1 MDSETLR
8 AWLALQIAPGIGPAT
23 LRKLISRFGGARA
36 AVDASAA
43 ALEIAGLAHASV
55 EAIKHSDVNEIAR
68 LERWLEADSHHLLTP
83 EHPNW
88 PNRLDAIDAAPT
100 VLFATGDTDLLTM
113 PSLAIV
119 GSRNPTADGKDNAR
133 AFARYLASN
142 GMCIVSGLA
151 SGIDAAAH
159 EGALDADGAT
169 IGVLGTGPDIAYPR
183 LNALLQERV
192 CGHGIVISEYRPGTA
207 AQSGHFPARNRIISG
222 LSLGTLVVEATPR
235 SGSLITARLAGEQ
248 GRSVFA
254 IPGSIH
260 NPMARGCHQLIRQG
274 ALLVEQAS
282 DIFLELG
289 EALGERPAPE
299 RELETESVAPDP
311 DYLRVLD
318 AMDWAPVSL
327 DSLVT
332 RTGLTAAE
340 LSSMLLIMELEGTI
354 EQVPGTGFLRR
365 GRGRKTP

>member
-1 MDSETLR
+1 MDSENLR
-8 AWLALQIAPGIGPAT
+8 AWLALHIAPGIGPAT
-23 LRKLISRFGGARA
+23 QRSLIARFGSARA
-36 AVDASAA
+36 AVDASAT
-43 ALEIAGLAHASV
+43 ALSAEGIAHAGV
-55 EAIKHSDVNEIAR
+55 DAIKRPDADEIAR
-68 LERWLEADSHHLLTP
+68 LEHWLEAGSHHLLTP

-88 PNRLDAIDAAPT
+88 PNRLNAIDAAPT
-100 VLFATGDTDLLTM
+100 VLFAVGDTDLLTM

-119 GSRNPTADGKDNAR
+119 GSRNPTADGKDNAH
-133 AFARYLASN
+133 AFARHLASN
-142 GMCIVSGLA
+142 GICIVSGLA

-183 LNALLQERV
+183 VNASLQERIG
-192 CGHGIVISEYRPGTA
+192 GHGVVITEYRPGTTA
-207 AQSGHFPARNRIISG
+207 KSGHFPARNRIISG

-274 ALLVEQAS
+274 ALLVEQAR

-289 EALGERPAPE
+289 AELGESATSEPE
-299 RELETESVAPDP
+299 SEMDTSTPDP
-311 DYLRVLD
+311 DYLRVLE

-354 EQVPGTGFLRR
+354 EQVPGIGFLRR